1 MVFFIYSYFRF
12 YREDPLSKAVDEIID
27 EINPSDE
34 EITNELKSPKR
45 KSKPVKDKHKQLIEE
60 LKNSLSVG
68 NQSIEKHN
76 FKQLNEAKE
85 VIISI
90 RNQLEFHQ
98 KQTIKYA
105 LLAGQSLIKIQELCQ
120 IENKKFFDF
129 LRECS
134 IEWSR
139 SYIHFLISLYI
150 FSKEYPKIGNVSLS
164 LYFIKNNFKRIKLA
178 ILSSNAEREYCKAL

>member
-1 MVFFIYSYFRF
+1 M
-12 YREDPLSKAVDEIID
+12 
-27 EINPSDE
+27 
-34 EITNELKSPKR
+34 
-45 KSKPVKDKHKQLIEE
+45 
-60 LKNSLSVG
+60 KNSFSFG
-68 NQSIEKHN
+68 NQSNGTIKKLN
-76 FKQLNEAKE
+76 FDKLKEAKE

-90 RNQLEFHQ
+90 RNELEYHQ

-129 LRECS
+129 LKECK

-150 FSKEYPKIGNVSLS
+150 FSKEYPKICNVSLS
-164 LYFIKNNFKRIKLA
+164 IYFIKNNFKKIKLA
-178 ILSSNAEREYCKAL
+178 IWSSKTERDFWKAL